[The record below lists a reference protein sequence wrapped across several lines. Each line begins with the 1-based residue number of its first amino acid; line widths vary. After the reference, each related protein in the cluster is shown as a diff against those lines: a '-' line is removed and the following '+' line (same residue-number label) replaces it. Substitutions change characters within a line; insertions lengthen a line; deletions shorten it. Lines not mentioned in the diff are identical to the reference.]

1 MYATE
6 QNTDSLFA
14 FTAPTHS
21 ATLKAPPLKHTPQMD
36 FQNRVGSAP
45 GAGALLTQS
54 ETNAERRDRLKKLAL
69 EMIDLEKDPYF
80 MRNHLGSY
88 ECKLCLTLHTNEGN
102 YLAHTQGKK
111 HQANLGRRAAREA
124 SETGAL
130 GSFASAMPVNLQPK
144 APKIG
149 RPGYKIVKIREPKGK
164 NCGFLIQVHYP
175 EGDVQIP
182 RYRFI
187 SAWEQRVET
196 PDKNFQYL
204 VFVAEPYE
212 SIAFKLP
219 VAFVEREGEHFIEHW
234 DPVTKLY
241 TLQFICSAGKRT
253 E

>member
-1 MYATE
+1 
-6 QNTDSLFA
+6 
-14 FTAPTHS
+14 
-21 ATLKAPPLKHTPQMD
+21 MD

-45 GAGALLTQS
+45 GAGALLSQS

-124 SETGAL
+124 SESNL
-130 GSFASAMPVNLQPK
+130 NSLSSAPSLNQLPK

-149 RPGYKIVKIREPKGK
+149 RPGYKIVKIKEPRQK
-164 NCGFLIQVHYP
+164 NCGFLIQVHYA
-175 EGDVQIP
+175 ELIEKTIP

-196 PDKNFQYL
+196 PNKNFQYL

-219 VAFVEREGEHFIEHW
+219 TASVDTEGEYFIEHW
-234 DPVTKLY
+234 DPVTKLF
-241 TLQFICSAGKRT
+241 TLQFIYSQVQQSD
-253 E
+253 